1 MSALPRITFGMIVL
15 NGEPFL
21 PYNLRALYPFAH
33 QIIVV
38 EGAAPGA
45 AAIATPDGH
54 SRDGTLHSLR
64 RFREREDP
72 EGKVV
77 VVTAEDEGHPDG
89 FWPGEK
95 DEQSRAYA
103 ARATGEY
110 LWQVDVDEFY
120 MPDDMT
126 SVVNRLERDPA
137 ITAVSFRM
145 ITFWGGFDYVTDGW
159 YLRRGAAQYHRL
171 FRWGPGYRYATHRP
185 PTVLDP
191 GGRDLREIR
200 WLDGD
205 SLSRQGILLY
215 HYSLLFPQQVEE
227 KCEYYASA
235 EWAHAREARR
245 WADESYGRLRR
256 PYRVHNVYRFPSWL
270 ERHRGGHPPQV
281 EALRGDIG
289 TGRVAVELRQVGD
302 VERILR
308 SPLYRAG
315 RVLVKYADYLHRLA
329 DDTQPL
335 PEVAAWLPFRL
346 PIRVLRKAAR
356 LYRDARSGRGRPA
369 KGTL

>member
-1 MSALPRITFGMIVL
+1 MTARPRITFGMIVL
-15 NGEPFL
+15 NGEPFVR
-21 PYNLRALYPFAH
+21 YNLRALYPFAH
-33 QIIVV
+33 RIVVV

-54 SRDGTLHSLR
+54 SRDGTLESLR
-64 RFREREDP
+64 RFRETEDP

-77 VVTAEDEGHPDG
+77 VVTAEDEGHRDG

-103 ARATGEY
+103 SRATGEY

-120 MPDDMT
+120 MPGDMAAVT
-126 SVVNRLERDPA
+126 TLLERDPE

-145 ITFWGGFDYVTDGW
+145 LTFWGGFDYLTDGW
-159 YLRRGAAQYHRL
+159 YLRRGAAHYHRL

-185 PTVLDP
+185 PTVRDP
-191 GGRDLREIR
+191 AGRDLREIR

-205 SLSRQGILLY
+205 SLARRGILLY
-215 HYSLLFPQQVEE
+215 HYSLLFPRQVEE

-235 EWAHAREARR
+235 AWARAEEARK
-245 WADESYGRLRR
+245 WADESYARLRR
-256 PYRVHNVYRFPSWL
+256 PFRVHNVYRFPSWL

-281 EALRGDIG
+281 EELRRDIAD
-289 TGRVAVELRQVGD
+289 GRVDVAVRRVDD
-302 VERILR
+302 VERILA

-315 RVLVKYADYLHRLA
+315 RIFVKYADYLHRLA
-329 DDTQPL
+329 DDTQPI
-335 PEVAAWLPFRL
+335 PRPVAWWPVRVPVRL
-346 PIRVLRKAAR
+346 LRRIAR
-356 LYRDARSGRGRPA
+356 FWRDLRAGRGRTA
-369 KGTL
+369 KGAA